1 MGWLTLIVAI
11 AISGVAAWYSIVGL
25 MAIFA
30 AAAIPIAVMGG
41 VLEVGK
47 LLTASW
53 LYQNWKTCPKM
64 LKAYLTGSVVVLMFI
79 TSMGIF
85 GFLSKAHIDQTL
97 VGGDN
102 SLEIRAIDQQIV
114 RQERRIKD
122 AEMVITQLD
131 QAVETLIEYDRIR
144 GPQGAIAVRESQRM
158 ERGSLA
164 GIISEA
170 SDEIKRL
177 RDTARPLQKQQLQLE
192 AEVGPIKY
200 IAALFYEDTN
210 KSVLEEAVRW
220 VIITIIFVF
229 DPLAVLLIIC
239 ANMTLTKPKKIKTAV
254 NVADDW
260 KDIEVET
267 DEEVEEE
274 IIAVDEIDPN
284 ATVEV
289 VDMSPEEFGVD
300 TEREIAIEEEWDEK
314 IVMSEIGD
322 DWEEPLYNDPAIEPT
337 REQQNREALIRNGTF
352 GPNRSVTAYGNNTPN
367 SVDKS

>member
-131 QAVETLIEYDRIR
+131 KAVETLIEYDRIR
-144 GPQGAIAVRESQRM
+144 GPQGAIAVRESQRV

-170 SDEIKRL
+170 SDRIKQL
-177 RDTARPLQKQQLQLE
+177 RDEARPLQKQQLQLE

-239 ANMTLTKPKKIKTAV
+239 ANMTLSKPKKMKTAV

-274 IIAVDEIDPN
+274 IIAVDDIDPN

-337 REQQNREALIRNGTF
+337 REQQNREALIKNGTF